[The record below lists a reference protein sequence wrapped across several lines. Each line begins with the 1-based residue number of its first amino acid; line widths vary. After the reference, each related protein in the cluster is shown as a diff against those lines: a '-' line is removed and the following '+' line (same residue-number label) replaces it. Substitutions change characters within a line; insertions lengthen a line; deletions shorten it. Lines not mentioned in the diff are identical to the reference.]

1 MFDVIIIGGGPAGLT
16 AGIFATRRT
25 LKTLIISKEFGGVVS
40 TVPHIENY
48 SGFKAVNGME
58 LMKRMEEQAKA
69 SGVEIVYS
77 QEVNEIIEEKD
88 GFTVK
93 TNQKKYKSKAVILAF
108 GKSPRHLDVPGDKE
122 FDNKG
127 VSYCVNCDGPLFK
140 GEDVCVVGGGNS
152 ALDAALVMSEIAKKV
167 YIIHRRDEF
176 RGFESMIEKIKSKK
190 NVEFILD
197 SVVKEFKGDKM
208 LRSVIIENIKTKAIK
223 ELKVAGAFIEIGS
236 EVKTDFVKKLVKT
249 DENNHIVVNERC
261 QTFYPNKD
269 KVRPGI
275 FAAGDV
281 TNNAFKQIVVATGQG
296 AIAALQAYNYVKGS
310 DEDISADWGHNKGG

>member
-152 ALDAALVMSEIAKKV
+152 ALDAALVMSEIAKKA
-167 YIIHRRDEF
+167 YIIHRRYEF
-176 RGFESMIEKIKSKK
+176 RGFESMVEKIKNKK